1 MIYIIIHWAFL
12 IYTLM
17 IMGRLISSW
26 FPNSYKYPL
35 VRFLGFY
42 TEPYLGIFRKII
54 PPIGVFDL
62 SPMVAIIV
70 LQLAEKLLLSL
81 L

>member
-17 IMGRLISSW
+17 IMGRLIASW
-26 FPNSYKYPL
+26 FPNSYNYPL

-42 TEPYLGIFRKII
+42 TEPYLGLFRKII
-54 PPIGVFDL
+54 PPIGILDL